1 MAAFPQ
7 DFSLGG
13 PQRPPTELKAG
24 TMPMAKALLF
34 GISTRTS
41 REPPFRAPMAIS
53 PSITITAF
61 VKMSP

>member
-7 DFSLGG
+7 DFLWGAATAAYQVEG
-13 PQRPPTELKAG
+13 
-24 TMPMAKALLF
+24 ALLF